1 MDAQEISIAGHLNHS
16 RHKADLIF
24 MPVLG
29 VLFLASL
36 GLATWYGTWF
46 EAILIGL
53 PAAAIPFTIMRLSA
67 QGALVTRIAV
77 AASFMIFSAL
87 FIHQAHGLIEMHFAI
102 FCFLAFLLYYRD
114 WLPIV
119 V

>member
-1 MDAQEISIAGHLNHS
+1 MNNDTISIAGHLNQS

-24 MPVLG
+24 MPVLA

-53 PAAAIPFTIMRLSA
+53 PAAAIPFTQCAESLGVQPEVKSVDA
-67 QGALVTRIAV
+67 ESVLV
-77 AASFMIFSAL
+77 
-87 FIHQAHGLIEMHFAI
+87 
-102 FCFLAFLLYYRD
+102 
-114 WLPIV
+114 
-119 V
+119 